1 MDSFISLLCFMGSR
15 TDDDAPRFDILGS
28 LPPEMVINIL
38 RMLDPASLLSCALV
52 NKSWMWYVRSHP
64 ELRSRV
70 RRHLRRIR
78 KERAEPLNVRIRALR
93 RTHIDQHPR
102 KPAPFAPTANEA
114 YEMKTIR
121 SNPAVSPVTNRKPVV
136 IRKGGQS
143 LVKISMRKARNAT
156 RNAMSNVLGIP
167 AVAVSS
173 SPSQPS
179 GKAYKFGGPKDS
191 AKRILRI

>member
-1 MDSFISLLCFMGSR
+1 MDSFFSLMCFMGSR

-78 KERAEPLNVRIRALR
+78 KERAEPLNVRIRRAPNG
-93 RTHIDQHPR
+93 QNPR
-102 KPAPFAPTANEA
+102 PPAPFKPTGNEA

-121 SNPAVSPVTNRKPVV
+121 CNRVLSPVRKHEPVV
-136 IRKGGQS
+136 ITKGGRS
-143 LVKISMRKARNAT
+143 LMKMTLRKAKKVT
-156 RNAMSNVLGIP
+156 RNAMSNVLGLP
-167 AVAVSS
+167 ATTV
-173 SPSQPS
+173 SPSS
-179 GKAYKFGGPKDS
+179 TRSSANDCRIGRPKT
-191 AKRILRI
+191 AAQRILRI